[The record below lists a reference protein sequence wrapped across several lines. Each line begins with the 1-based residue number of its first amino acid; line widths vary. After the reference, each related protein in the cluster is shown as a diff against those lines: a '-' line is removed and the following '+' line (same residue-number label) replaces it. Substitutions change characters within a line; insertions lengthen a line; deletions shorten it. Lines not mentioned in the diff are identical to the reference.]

1 MTSGHSSIVHFQP
14 ILAEIRTLLQQ
25 SDWNVQV
32 EHVYREANRCADL
45 LAKHGHG
52 REFDCQYLDAAPG
65 FLKLCLVEDAI
76 GCRSLRRTR

>member
-1 MTSGHSSIVHFQP
+1 M
-14 ILAEIRTLLQQ
+14 
-25 SDWNVQV
+25 QV

-52 REFDCQYLDAAPG
+52 REFHCQYLDAAPG